1 MVSNSEKEILC
12 YCMSGGELVT
22 YPDGSV
28 SYKGGITKG
37 VKVDSN
43 TKYSD
48 FVRELCSKFEIDPNT
63 VTLKYSTPFDKSRL
77 LALSDQ
83 SDFANLLGFNQGFA
97 DVYVVKEE
105 RCVEPQETTRCSGD
119 VLVGSVVEDSNLEEA
134 TNRSNDK
141 APLLSA
147 LWENAIKGVGQIF
160 DSGSEFRNA
169 LANFSIACHFGYKYI
184 RNDRERIIA
193 QCVAD
198 GCQWKIYASAVGS
211 SNIFRVRKYEDKHT
225 HPTNY
230 EETVKYRI
238 SKMWV
243 SNIIKEKFRN
253 NPDYTPQDVIKEIK
267 RDYNVDIAYHQAR
280 RGKESVKEA
289 VNLSLKNSFKLV
301 PWICQ
306 RLVESNPG
314 TVAVY
319 TSKSDS
325 TFHQLFIAY
334 YASIHGFRV
343 GCRPIL
349 FVEEKSLNGK
359 YLHTLLSVTA
369 VDADNRMF
377 PVAFAVVESGS
388 LENWR
393 WFFRNVKVALDDN
406 RDIIFVSERTG
417 DIVKAVEEIYGSV
430 PHARCYHHLT
440 EGFKMMLKCLHLSPP
455 VQDVLKMLLD
465 KIAYAKTR
473 LDFDDALGKMR
484 SISEEAYDWV
494 LKNEP
499 VHWANS
505 LFPGKRYDQFSV
517 NIAGSY
523 GAWIPE
529 AQELSI
535 IELINLICKNIT
547 DIMVGRQA
555 NCAAWKFPVG
565 GTIEELLK
573 KNISKSEGLH
583 FRCSSAFRF
592 EVFGIL
598 INYCVDLHQRT
609 CSCREWD
616 MVGLPC
622 IHACAALK
630 SIQADIYSYVE
641 KCYLKE
647 TQQAIYS
654 ECIHAVWTNEIP
666 DGTSVNG
673 IEDDASSSG
682 LGLLRPPSPPP
693 GLRRLR
699 GRPKKHMEPQ
709 NKEKNMEPQN
719 KGKRPLHCSLCKEAG
734 HNRKRLDDDRSW
746 SRCQTFDA
754 HADEAKRAR

>member
-134 TNRSNDK
+134 SNKANDK

-147 LWENAIKGVGQIF
+147 LWENAIKGVGQMF
-160 DSGSEFRNA
+160 HSGNEFRNA
-169 LANFSIACHFGYKYI
+169 LANFSIACRFGYKLI
-184 RNDRERIIA
+184 RNDRKRITA
-193 QCVAD
+193 QCDAD
-198 GCQWKIYASAVGS
+198 GCQWKIYACKVGKT
-211 SNIFRVRKYEDKHT
+211 NIFRVRKYEDKHT

-230 EETVKYRI
+230 EETVKCRI
-238 SKMWV
+238 TTKWV
-243 SNIIKEKFRN
+243 SNIIKEKFQN
-253 NPDYTPQDVIKEIK
+253 NPDYTPREIIKEIK
-267 RDYNVDIAYHQAR
+267 RDYNVDIAYKRAW

-289 VNLSLKNSFKLV
+289 VNLSLKNSFTLV

-306 RLVESNPG
+306 RLIESNPG

-319 TSKSDS
+319 TSK
-325 TFHQLFIAY
+325 
-334 YASIHGFRV
+334 
-343 GCRPIL
+343 
-349 FVEEKSLNGK
+349 
-359 YLHTLLSVTA
+359 A

-393 WFFRNVKVALDDN
+393 WFFRNVKVALNDN
-406 RDIIFVSERTG
+406 RDIIFVSDRTE

-430 PHARCYHHLT
+430 LHAHCYRHLT
-440 EGFKMMLKCLHLSPP
+440 GRFKMMLKCLHLSPS
-455 VQDVLKMLLD
+455 VRDVLKMLLD

-473 LDFDDALGKMR
+473 VDFDDALGKMR
-484 SISEEAYDWV
+484 SISEEAYGWV

-499 VHWANS
+499 IHWANS

-547 DIMVGRQA
+547 DIMVGRQT

-565 GTIEELLK
+565 GTVEELLK

-583 FRCSSAFRF
+583 FRRTSAFRF
-592 EVFGIL
+592 EVFGVP

-647 TQQAIYS
+647 TQKAIYS
-654 ECIHAVWTNEIP
+654 ECMRAVWTNEIP
-666 DGTSVNG
+666 HGTFMNG
-673 IEDDASSSG
+673 IVDDASNSG
-682 LGLLRPPSPPP
+682 LGLLRPPPPCA
-693 GLRRLR
+693 RRLP
-699 GRPKKHMEPQ
+699 GRPRKHMESR

-719 KGKRPLHCSLCKEAG
+719 KEKRPLHCSLCKETG
-734 HNRKRLDDDRSW
+734 HNRR
-746 SRCQTFDA
+746 RCKNQM
-754 HADEAKRAR
+754 